1 MTDQRPDPDAL
12 LRELKLKEE
21 TRTGK
26 LKIFFGYAAG
36 VGKTYAMLEAAH
48 HAKEM
53 GVDVVAG
60 YIEPHVRPETLA
72 LLDGLEQLP
81 NKEIPYKNITLRE
94 FDLDGALARK
104 PQLILVDELAHTNAA
119 GSRHRKRYQD
129 IKELLRAGISV
140 YTTVNVQHLESLN
153 DVVASITGIAV
164 AERLPDRIFDRAD
177 QVEVVDIE
185 PADLLERLKEGKI
198 YRPNQAARAMDHFFT
213 LKNLAALRE
222 IALRRTADRLNR
234 AADTGV
240 GTKAK
245 SSEHILVCL
254 SGAPSNANVI
264 RTAARMAE
272 AFRSSF
278 TALFVETSDFKDMS
292 DDNRS
297 RLRANLRLAEELG
310 ARIATVYGDDTPLQ
324 IAEYARASGVT
335 KIVLGRSNNKRFFWE
350 RSKNLVDRLNALAP
364 DLDIHI
370 IPDTYPAYRAP
381 RKSWNLSER
390 FTVKDALRTL
400 VILAV
405 CTMVGLAFAY
415 LDFSEANIIMIYQ
428 LGVLV
433 VAMVTS
439 GRLYSLAAS
448 ILSILIFNFFFT
460 VPLFTFHFND
470 KSYLAT
476 FLVMFLVAFL
486 SSSLTT
492 RIKRQARLASRQA
505 YRTQVLLEA
514 SQTLQKAEGQEAIL
528 EAMAVQLRKLLER
541 TALYY
546 PVLPDGTLGQPRFFP
561 VEPTVDTGAYL
572 GPDETA
578 VASWVQ
584 KNNKHAGTTTNTLP
598 NAKCLYLA
606 VRGEGSALAVA
617 GIAIEE
623 GREPDAFEKNLMLAI
638 VDECGLV
645 LEKELLGQEKHRVEE
660 QAQQE
665 ALRANLLRANLLRA
679 ISHDLRTPL
688 TAISGNAGIL
698 MENASVL
705 DAAKRRQLYTSIYDD
720 SMWLAN
726 LVENL
731 LSVSRI
737 ENGTIRLK
745 MEPELLEEVF
755 QEALTH
761 LDRKAKEHTITVE
774 LPDDM
779 LMAKMDARLIVQV
792 VINIVNNA
800 IKYTPP
806 GSHVQVSARK
816 RGESVEVRIADD
828 GPGISDEAKAKLFD
842 MFYTANNARG
852 DGRRGL
858 GLGLSLCRSIVQAHG
873 GSITVEDNYP
883 KGAIFS
889 FTLPLAEV
897 NTDEQ
902 TSNLD
907 H

>member
-584 KNNKHAGTTTNTLP
+584 KNNKHAGATTNTLP

-665 ALRANLLRANLLRA
+665 ALRANLLRA

>member
-460 VPLFTFHFND
+460 VPLFTLHFND

-561 VEPTVDTGAYL
+561 VEPTVDTRAYL
-572 GPDETA
+572 TPDETA

-584 KNNKHAGTTTNTLP
+584 KNNKHAGATTNTLP

-665 ALRANLLRANLLRA
+665 ALRANLLRA

-779 LMAKMDARLIVQV
+779 FMAKMDARLIVQV

-806 GSHVQVSARK
+806 ASHVQVSARK

>member
-81 NKEIPYKNITLRE
+81 NKEIPYKIITLRE

-665 ALRANLLRANLLRA
+665 ALRANLLRA

>member
-36 VGKTYAMLEAAH
+36 VGTTYAMLEAAH

-460 VPLFTFHFND
+460 VPLFTLHFND

-584 KNNKHAGTTTNTLP
+584 KNNKHAGATTNTLP

-665 ALRANLLRANLLRA
+665 ALRANLLRA

>member
-460 VPLFTFHFND
+460 VPLFTLHFND

-584 KNNKHAGTTTNTLP
+584 KNNKHAGATTNTLP

-665 ALRANLLRANLLRA
+665 ALRANLLRA

>member
-1 MTDQRPDPDAL
+1 M
-12 LRELKLKEE
+12 
-21 TRTGK
+21 
-26 LKIFFGYAAG
+26 
-36 VGKTYAMLEAAH
+36 GKTYAMLEAAH

-584 KNNKHAGTTTNTLP
+584 KNNKHAGATTNTLP

-665 ALRANLLRANLLRA
+665 ALRANLLRA

-816 RGESVEVRIADD
+816 RGESVEVRIADG

>member
-460 VPLFTFHFND
+460 VPLFTLHFND

-561 VEPTVDTGAYL
+561 VEPTVDTRAYL
-572 GPDETA
+572 TPDETA

-584 KNNKHAGTTTNTLP
+584 KNNKHAGATTNTLP

-665 ALRANLLRANLLRA
+665 ALRANLLRA

-761 LDRKAKEHTITVE
+761 LDRKAREHTITVE

-816 RGESVEVRIADD
+816 RGKSVEVRIADD

>member
-460 VPLFTFHFND
+460 VPLFTLHFND

-561 VEPTVDTGAYL
+561 VEPTVDTRAYL
-572 GPDETA
+572 TPDETA

-584 KNNKHAGTTTNTLP
+584 KNNKHAGATTNTLP

-665 ALRANLLRANLLRA
+665 ALRANLLRA

-755 QEALTH
+755 QESLTH

>member
-1 MTDQRPDPDAL
+1 MAATRTDQRPDPAAL

-460 VPLFTFHFND
+460 VPLFTLHFND

-561 VEPTVDTGAYL
+561 VEPTVDTRAYL
-572 GPDETA
+572 TPDETA

-584 KNNKHAGTTTNTLP
+584 KNNKHAGATTNTLP

-665 ALRANLLRANLLRA
+665 ALRANLLRA

-761 LDRKAKEHTITVE
+761 LDRKAREHTITVE

>member
-1 MTDQRPDPDAL
+1 M
-12 LRELKLKEE
+12 
-21 TRTGK
+21 
-26 LKIFFGYAAG
+26 
-36 VGKTYAMLEAAH
+36 
-48 HAKEM
+48 
-53 GVDVVAG
+53 
-60 YIEPHVRPETLA
+60 
-72 LLDGLEQLP
+72 
-81 NKEIPYKNITLRE
+81 
-94 FDLDGALARK
+94 
-104 PQLILVDELAHTNAA
+104 
-119 GSRHRKRYQD
+119 
-129 IKELLRAGISV
+129 
-140 YTTVNVQHLESLN
+140 
-153 DVVASITGIAV
+153 
-164 AERLPDRIFDRAD
+164 
-177 QVEVVDIE
+177 
-185 PADLLERLKEGKI
+185 
-198 YRPNQAARAMDHFFT
+198 
-213 LKNLAALRE
+213 
-222 IALRRTADRLNR
+222 
-234 AADTGV
+234 
-240 GTKAK
+240 
-245 SSEHILVCL
+245 
-254 SGAPSNANVI
+254 
-264 RTAARMAE
+264 
-272 AFRSSF
+272 
-278 TALFVETSDFKDMS
+278 
-292 DDNRS
+292 
-297 RLRANLRLAEELG
+297 
-310 ARIATVYGDDTPLQ
+310 YGDDTPLQ

-584 KNNKHAGTTTNTLP
+584 IGVAKWVQKNNKHAGATTNTLP

-665 ALRANLLRANLLRA
+665 ALRANLLRA

>member
-119 GSRHRKRYQD
+119 GSRHRKSYPD
-129 IKELLRAGISV
+129 IEELLRAGISV

-584 KNNKHAGTTTNTLP
+584 KNNKHAGATTNTLP

-665 ALRANLLRANLLRA
+665 ALRANLLRA

>member
-1 MTDQRPDPDAL
+1 MFSETHSDSQRADRILASIR
-12 LRELKLKEE
+12 REESRPGRGL
-21 TRTGK
+21 
-26 LKIFFGYAAG
+26 LKIFFGMAPG

-460 VPLFTFHFND
+460 VPLFTLHFND

-561 VEPTVDTGAYL
+561 VEPTVDTRAYL
-572 GPDETA
+572 TPDETA

-584 KNNKHAGTTTNTLP
+584 KNNKHAGATTNTLP

-665 ALRANLLRANLLRA
+665 ALRANLLRA

-761 LDRKAKEHTITVE
+761 LDRKAREHTITVE

-828 GPGISDEAKAKLFD
+828 GPGISDA
-842 MFYTANNARG
+842 FYQGMR
-852 DGRRGL
+852 
-858 GLGLSLCRSIVQAHG
+858 LSLYTKI
-873 GSITVEDNYP
+873 
-883 KGAIFS
+883 
-889 FTLPLAEV
+889 
-897 NTDEQ
+897 
-902 TSNLD
+902 
-907 H
+907 

>member
-460 VPLFTFHFND
+460 VPLFTLHFND

-561 VEPTVDTGAYL
+561 VEPTVDTRAYL
-572 GPDETA
+572 TPDETA

-584 KNNKHAGTTTNTLP
+584 KNNKHAGATTNTLP

-665 ALRANLLRANLLRA
+665 ALRANLLRA

-761 LDRKAKEHTITVE
+761 LDRKAREHTITVE

-816 RGESVEVRIADD
+816 RGESVEVRIAD
-828 GPGISDEAKAKLFD
+828 ISDEAKAKLFD

>member
-1 MTDQRPDPDAL
+1 M
-12 LRELKLKEE
+12 
-21 TRTGK
+21 
-26 LKIFFGYAAG
+26 
-36 VGKTYAMLEAAH
+36 
-48 HAKEM
+48 
-53 GVDVVAG
+53 
-60 YIEPHVRPETLA
+60 
-72 LLDGLEQLP
+72 
-81 NKEIPYKNITLRE
+81 
-94 FDLDGALARK
+94 
-104 PQLILVDELAHTNAA
+104 
-119 GSRHRKRYQD
+119 
-129 IKELLRAGISV
+129 
-140 YTTVNVQHLESLN
+140 
-153 DVVASITGIAV
+153 
-164 AERLPDRIFDRAD
+164 
-177 QVEVVDIE
+177 
-185 PADLLERLKEGKI
+185 
-198 YRPNQAARAMDHFFT
+198 
-213 LKNLAALRE
+213 
-222 IALRRTADRLNR
+222 
-234 AADTGV
+234 
-240 GTKAK
+240 
-245 SSEHILVCL
+245 
-254 SGAPSNANVI
+254 
-264 RTAARMAE
+264 
-272 AFRSSF
+272 
-278 TALFVETSDFKDMS
+278 ETSDFKDMS

-460 VPLFTFHFND
+460 VPLFTLHFND

-584 KNNKHAGTTTNTLP
+584 KNNKNAGATTNTLP

-665 ALRANLLRANLLRA
+665 ALRANLLRA

-806 GSHVQVSARK
+806 ASHVQVSARK

>member
-1 MTDQRPDPDAL
+1 MNGI
-12 LRELKLKEE
+12 KLISTGSAVPKKVVTNDDLAKIADTNDEWIS
-21 TRTGK
+21 TRTGIRSRRYCTDGESHTS
-26 LKIFFGYAAG
+26 LCLAAARQALERGG
-36 VGKTYAMLEAAH
+36 VAPGEIGICLVATVTPDFLSPAA
-48 HAKEM
+48 ACLLQKEL
-53 GVDVVAG
+53 GF
-60 YIEPHVRPETLA
+60 PEDT
-72 LLDGLEQLP
+72 
-81 NKEIPYKNITLRE
+81 IC
-94 FDLDGALARK
+94 FDL
-104 PQLILVDELAHTNAA
+104 NAA
-119 GSRHRKRYQD
+119 CSGFVYALHTA
-129 IKELLRAGISV
+129 ECLL
-140 YTTVNVQHLESLN
+140 
-153 DVVASITGIAV
+153 AST
-164 AERLPDRIFDRAD
+164 
-177 QVEVVDIE
+177 
-185 PADLLERLKEGKI
+185 
-198 YRPNQAARAMDHFFT
+198 
-213 LKNLAALRE
+213 
-222 IALRRTADRLNR
+222 
-234 AADTGV
+234 
-240 GTKAK
+240 
-245 SSEHILVCL
+245 
-254 SGAPSNANVI
+254 
-264 RTAARMAE
+264 
-272 AFRSSF
+272 
-278 TALFVETSDFKDMS
+278 
-292 DDNRS
+292 
-297 RLRANLRLAEELG
+297 
-310 ARIATVYGDDTPLQ
+310 
-324 IAEYARASGVT
+324 
-335 KIVLGRSNNKRFFWE
+335 
-350 RSKNLVDRLNALAP
+350 
-364 DLDIHI
+364 
-370 IPDTYPAYRAP
+370 P
-381 RKSWNLSER
+381 RK
-390 FTVKDALRTL
+390 
-400 VILAV
+400 
-405 CTMVGLAFAY
+405 Y
-415 LDFSEANIIMIYQ
+415 
-428 LGVLV
+428 
-433 VAMVTS
+433 
-439 GRLYSLAAS
+439 
-448 ILSILIFNFFFT
+448 
-460 VPLFTFHFND
+460 
-470 KSYLAT
+470 
-476 FLVMFLVAFL
+476 
-486 SSSLTT
+486 
-492 RIKRQARLASRQA
+492 
-505 YRTQVLLEA
+505 
-514 SQTLQKAEGQEAIL
+514 
-528 EAMAVQLRKLLER
+528 
-541 TALYY
+541 
-546 PVLPDGTLGQPRFFP
+546 
-561 VEPTVDTGAYL
+561 
-572 GPDETA
+572 
-578 VASWVQ
+578 
-584 KNNKHAGTTTNTLP
+584 
-598 NAKCLYLA
+598 
-606 VRGEGSALAVA
+606 
-617 GIAIEE
+617 
-623 GREPDAFEKNLMLAI
+623 
-638 VDECGLV
+638 GLV

-665 ALRANLLRANLLRA
+665 ALRANLLRA

>member
-1 MTDQRPDPDAL
+1 
-12 LRELKLKEE
+12 
-21 TRTGK
+21 
-26 LKIFFGYAAG
+26 
-36 VGKTYAMLEAAH
+36 
-48 HAKEM
+48 
-53 GVDVVAG
+53 
-60 YIEPHVRPETLA
+60 
-72 LLDGLEQLP
+72 
-81 NKEIPYKNITLRE
+81 
-94 FDLDGALARK
+94 
-104 PQLILVDELAHTNAA
+104 
-119 GSRHRKRYQD
+119 
-129 IKELLRAGISV
+129 
-140 YTTVNVQHLESLN
+140 
-153 DVVASITGIAV
+153 
-164 AERLPDRIFDRAD
+164 
-177 QVEVVDIE
+177 
-185 PADLLERLKEGKI
+185 
-198 YRPNQAARAMDHFFT
+198 
-213 LKNLAALRE
+213 
-222 IALRRTADRLNR
+222 
-234 AADTGV
+234 
-240 GTKAK
+240 
-245 SSEHILVCL
+245 
-254 SGAPSNANVI
+254 
-264 RTAARMAE
+264 
-272 AFRSSF
+272 
-278 TALFVETSDFKDMS
+278 
-292 DDNRS
+292 
-297 RLRANLRLAEELG
+297 
-310 ARIATVYGDDTPLQ
+310 
-324 IAEYARASGVT
+324 
-335 KIVLGRSNNKRFFWE
+335 
-350 RSKNLVDRLNALAP
+350 
-364 DLDIHI
+364 
-370 IPDTYPAYRAP
+370 
-381 RKSWNLSER
+381 
-390 FTVKDALRTL
+390 
-400 VILAV
+400 
-405 CTMVGLAFAY
+405 
-415 LDFSEANIIMIYQ
+415 MIYQ

-460 VPLFTFHFND
+460 VPLFTLHFND

-546 PVLPDGTLGQPRFFP
+546 PVLPNGTLGQPQFFP

-584 KNNKHAGTTTNTLP
+584 KNNKHAGATTNTLP

-665 ALRANLLRANLLRA
+665 ALRANLLRA

>member
-1 MTDQRPDPDAL
+1 
-12 LRELKLKEE
+12 
-21 TRTGK
+21 
-26 LKIFFGYAAG
+26 
-36 VGKTYAMLEAAH
+36 
-48 HAKEM
+48 
-53 GVDVVAG
+53 
-60 YIEPHVRPETLA
+60 
-72 LLDGLEQLP
+72 
-81 NKEIPYKNITLRE
+81 
-94 FDLDGALARK
+94 
-104 PQLILVDELAHTNAA
+104 
-119 GSRHRKRYQD
+119 
-129 IKELLRAGISV
+129 
-140 YTTVNVQHLESLN
+140 
-153 DVVASITGIAV
+153 
-164 AERLPDRIFDRAD
+164 
-177 QVEVVDIE
+177 
-185 PADLLERLKEGKI
+185 
-198 YRPNQAARAMDHFFT
+198 MDHFFT

-460 VPLFTFHFND
+460 VPLFTLHFND

-561 VEPTVDTGAYL
+561 VEPTVDTRAYL
-572 GPDETA
+572 TPDETA

-584 KNNKHAGTTTNTLP
+584 KNNKHAGATTNTLP

-606 VRGEGSALAVA
+606 VRGEG
-617 GIAIEE
+617 
-623 GREPDAFEKNLMLAI
+623 
-638 VDECGLV
+638 
-645 LEKELLGQEKHRVEE
+645 
-660 QAQQE
+660 
-665 ALRANLLRANLLRA
+665 
-679 ISHDLRTPL
+679 
-688 TAISGNAGIL
+688 
-698 MENASVL
+698 
-705 DAAKRRQLYTSIYDD
+705 
-720 SMWLAN
+720 
-726 LVENL
+726 
-731 LSVSRI
+731 
-737 ENGTIRLK
+737 
-745 MEPELLEEVF
+745 
-755 QEALTH
+755 
-761 LDRKAKEHTITVE
+761 
-774 LPDDM
+774 
-779 LMAKMDARLIVQV
+779 
-792 VINIVNNA
+792 
-800 IKYTPP
+800 
-806 GSHVQVSARK
+806 
-816 RGESVEVRIADD
+816 
-828 GPGISDEAKAKLFD
+828 
-842 MFYTANNARG
+842 
-852 DGRRGL
+852 
-858 GLGLSLCRSIVQAHG
+858 
-873 GSITVEDNYP
+873 
-883 KGAIFS
+883 
-889 FTLPLAEV
+889 
-897 NTDEQ
+897 
-902 TSNLD
+902 
-907 H
+907 

>member
-129 IKELLRAGISV
+129 IEELLRAGISV

-584 KNNKHAGTTTNTLP
+584 KNNKHAGATTNTLP

-623 GREPDAFEKNLMLAI
+623 CREPDAFEKNLMLAI

-665 ALRANLLRANLLRA
+665 ALRANLLRA

-816 RGESVEVRIADD
+816 RGESVEVRIADG